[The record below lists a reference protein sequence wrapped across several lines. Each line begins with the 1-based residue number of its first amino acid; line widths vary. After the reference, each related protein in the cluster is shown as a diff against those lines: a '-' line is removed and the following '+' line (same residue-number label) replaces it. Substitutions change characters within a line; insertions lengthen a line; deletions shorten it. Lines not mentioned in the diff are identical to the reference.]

1 MVVKLGVIGTGAIG
15 RDHMR
20 RCHRVLAGARVV
32 GVNDVDGA
40 VARSALASLD
50 IDAQVFVSPH
60 ELIASRDVDAIVVAS
75 WGTTHEEFVLAAIE
89 AAKPVFCEKPL
100 AVTAQGC
107 RRVVDAEV
115 ARGRRLVQ
123 VGFMRPFD
131 AGYIALKKTLDG
143 NQIGTPLI
151 AHCTHRN
158 VSVPPGFSDAIL
170 VTEMLSHEVDVL
182 RWLLDDEFVSAQ
194 VVFPRRTANAP
205 APLRDPQVVLLKT
218 AKGVRVDVELFAH
231 ARYGYDIR
239 CEIVGEFGVAE
250 LPDPPSVLLRSEARR
265 SNALLVDWKD
275 RFVDAYDAELRAF
288 IDQAATGSA
297 SGPSAW
303 DGYAAAMACDAAIG
317 SQATLEITP
326 IPVPLRP
333 ALYQTKRSEA

>member
-218 AKGVRVDVELFAH
+218 AKGVRVGRTRLQCSCAVKHADRTPCSLTGRTGSSMPTTRNCVPSSTRQRREAH
-231 ARYGYDIR
+231 PGPAPGT
-239 CEIVGEFGVAE
+239 AT
-250 LPDPPSVLLRSEARR
+250 PPRWPATQPSARR
-265 SNALLVDWKD
+265 RRWKSRRSPCLCD
-275 RFVDAYDAELRAF
+275 RRSIRRKGVKHDCNIFDA
-288 IDQAATGSA
+288 Q
-297 SGPSAW
+297 
-303 DGYAAAMACDAAIG
+303 
-317 SQATLEITP
+317 
-326 IPVPLRP
+326 
-333 ALYQTKRSEA
+333 